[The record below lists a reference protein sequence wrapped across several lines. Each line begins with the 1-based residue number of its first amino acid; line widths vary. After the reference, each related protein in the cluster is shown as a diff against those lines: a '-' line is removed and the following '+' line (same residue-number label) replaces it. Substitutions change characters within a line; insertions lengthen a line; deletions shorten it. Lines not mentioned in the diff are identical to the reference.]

1 MNSIGLAI
9 KLGPADLAKYPFLEE
24 ASEYIRETRF
34 AIEELDRP
42 EMDHILRR
50 SVDILETEI
59 SAGKV
64 YTNLD
69 KYEIEILSFLVTL
82 IMIKS
87 IDLEPVT
94 KKHSLLEAMRTE
106 KFLTDDLFK
115 EKSLPKKKLLLH
127 KIFQELFEIDIHFDL
142 DLTIFRLSVP
152 DYLMRA
158 SKMNEQ
164 EWKLINRSVHS
175 GYVYIDTDE
184 AVRLIRSELSNLIY
198 DRIKTMKI
206 PMVPERV
213 KICAEEL
220 RKKFSIYYTY
230 RKHHIVSDYPPCIK
244 HAIEMMNT
252 GENLPHSARVML
264 ATYMLTIGKNTDEIV
279 TMFQN
284 SPDYNEKVTR
294 YQIEHLA
301 GNKGSRI
308 KYSVPSCKRLHSEDL
323 CFATVDCENILNP
336 IQFGRKKAN
345 TQ

>member
-94 KKHSLLEAMRTE
+94 KKHSLLEAMRAE
-106 KFLTDDLFK
+106 KFLTEDLYK

-158 SKMNEQ
+158 SKMNE
-164 EWKLINRSVHS
+164 
-175 GYVYIDTDE
+175 
-184 AVRLIRSELSNLIY
+184 
-198 DRIKTMKI
+198 
-206 PMVPERV
+206 
-213 KICAEEL
+213 
-220 RKKFSIYYTY
+220 
-230 RKHHIVSDYPPCIK
+230 
-244 HAIEMMNT
+244 
-252 GENLPHSARVML
+252 
-264 ATYMLTIGKNTDEIV
+264 
-279 TMFQN
+279 
-284 SPDYNEKVTR
+284 
-294 YQIEHLA
+294 
-301 GNKGSRI
+301 
-308 KYSVPSCKRLHSEDL
+308 
-323 CFATVDCENILNP
+323 
-336 IQFGRKKAN
+336 
-345 TQ
+345 